1 MKFFKFIALTFLTLF
16 ILLGL
21 ESLLLMLATGTAFNS
36 IAFPI
41 VNNIDFLSLLI
52 KNNLGSGLRELIMQ
66 PVLILGNISVSDEY
80 LTALYYYPL
89 SSLLHLIFA
98 GFIASRMLNNPTQL
112 IRIPFIFASL
122 LFLVSINYVWL
133 VGCCGATPGWTFDT
147 LLLNY
152 VLTTNASSGE
162 HMDFYETLYG
172 WMYVL
177 QIFIMSISVIWLVKL
192 TYSEK

>member
-1 MKFFKFIALTFLTLF
+1 MKFFKFIALTFLYLF

-21 ESLLLMLATGTAFNS
+21 ESLLLMLTTGMAFNS
-36 IAFPI
+36 ITFPI

-52 KNNLGSGLRELIMQ
+52 KNNIGSGLRELIMQ
-66 PVLILGNISVSDEY
+66 PVLILGSISVSDDY
-80 LTALYYYPL
+80 LTALYYYPI
-89 SSLLHLIFA
+89 SSLLHIVFA
-98 GFIASRMLNNPTQL
+98 GFIASRMLKNPTQL

-133 VGCCGATPGWTFDT
+133 VGCCGATPGWTLDT

-152 VLTTNASSGE
+152 VLSTNVSSGE
-162 HMDFYETLYG
+162 HMSFYETLYD

-177 QIFIMSISVIWLVKL
+177 QISMMLISVIWLRWL
-192 TYSEK
+192 THSK